1 MQVLDIDE
9 QFYMAFATSRMKR
22 TLRQL
27 EELPMA
33 PGLSV
38 HSVSLQS
45 IGMFA
50 MVVTM
55 ICVIVPVLIT
65 PQVGNSV
72 FMPMHICNIF
82 IFIYAI
88 VYIAQVCICLYA
100 GQSTPGGKR
109 RTLRRR
115 S

>member
-9 QFYMAFATSRMKR
+9 QFYMAFATLRMKR

-38 HSVSLQS
+38 YSVSLQS
-45 IGMFA
+45 MGMFA
-50 MVVTM
+50 TVVTM

-82 IFIYAI
+82 IFVYAI